1 MEKQKVRELL
11 EQLHLELSSA
21 GELDEATAD
30 KLRATAAEI
39 ESTLAHTHHASS
51 QPLVQRL
58 RDAVYHLPD
67 SHPAVKNTVGRIAD
81 ALSQIGI

>member
-21 GELDEATAD
+21 GELDEGTAEL
-30 KLRATAAEI
+30 LRTSVAEI
-39 ESTLAHTHHASS
+39 ETTLASTHQVMS

-67 SHPAVKNTVGRIAD
+67 SHPVVKNTVGQIAD
-81 ALSQIGI
+81 ALSQMGI

>member
-1 MEKQKVRELL
+1 MEKQRIAELL
-11 EQLHLELSSA
+11 AELHAELTTA
-21 GELDEATAD
+21 GELDEATAE
-30 KLRATAAEI
+30 KLREAAAEI
-39 ESTLAHTHHASS
+39 ETVVEGSYPNSS

-67 SHPAVKNTVGRIAD
+67 SHPTIKNTVGRIAD

>member
-1 MEKQKVRELL
+1 MEKEKVRSLL
-11 EQLHLELSSA
+11 EQLHEELLTA
-21 GELDEATAD
+21 GELDEATAEELRNAAQEIEM
-30 KLRATAAEI
+30 KLAAADRATA
-39 ESTLAHTHHASS
+39 

-58 RDAVYHLPD
+58 RDAVYSLPD